1 MSCAGWKVP
10 RERFAVLPHAIAGE
24 GTDRY
29 ELLDLQLPLEYDAT
43 TRQLSY
49 THPGVNPLVGTPTTF
64 RYQVFV
70 DDDVKTVHD
79 ALCVDV
85 GYTTEDDGLKLFATV
100 RIRDDAFWNGTEYRC
115 PDAPPSSTSLSRSAV
130 SNPVHSALAP
140 VHARHAI
147 NVAHA
152 AVRDHVRG
160 WSPGEPRARS
170 AISPAVGFASLSG
183 LREGFDYSGSSESL
197 SVGAEMGAGLWQA
210 GLVASFARTDLRYQ
224 AESSLSARGYGTG
237 EHVTELF
244 SVHPFAAWHAPTGGR
259 LWASLGAG
267 LGDLRHR
274 DDLGFPS
281 WSRSDVRLRSYA
293 AGVSV
298 PLADVLAGELG
309 AEAGIESFAFEIEGG
324 DRISTSLP
332 TLRGLDYRAGL
343 AWSAP
348 VPGAPSLSL
357 AYERLTG
364 DGPEGARVE
373 VQGAV
378 SVADILYPRL
388 TLSGSVEASLGLGDY
403 EQDSWQFGGGVRF
416 APDRIG
422 RGLGLNLDT
431 RIMKLADRR
440 SSGVGVRGEASYS
453 FWGGS
458 FLGTL
463 RPYVGLIRYP
473 GDVSVRQ
480 SVGLNLRNTP
490 TLKVSVEVRDHPHN
504 PSRAIELTFRHRF

>member
-1 MSCAGWKVP
+1 M
-10 RERFAVLPHAIAGE
+10 
-24 GTDRY
+24 
-29 ELLDLQLPLEYDAT
+29 
-43 TRQLSY
+43 
-49 THPGVNPLVGTPTTF
+49 
-64 RYQVFV
+64 
-70 DDDVKTVHD
+70 
-79 ALCVDV
+79 
-85 GYTTEDDGLKLFATV
+85 
-100 RIRDDAFWNGTEYRC
+100 
-115 PDAPPSSTSLSRSAV
+115 

-140 VHARHAI
+140 VHARHAVD
-147 NVAHA
+147 VAHA

-183 LREGFDYSGSSESL
+183 LSEGFDYSGSSESL

-224 AESSLSARGYGTG
+224 AESGLSGRGYDTG

-298 PLADVLAGELG
+298 PLADVLSGELG

-332 TLRGLDYRAGL
+332 TLRGRDYRAGL
-343 AWSAP
+343 TWSAP

-416 APDRIG
+416 APDGIG

-440 SSGVGVRGEASYS
+440 SDGVGVRGEASYS

-463 RPYVGLIRYP
+463 RPYLGLIRYP

-490 TLKVSVEVRDHPHN
+490 TSKVSVEVRDHPGN